1 VFGSQIRDLISLGVN
16 EDGLLEYE
24 NSGDDIT
31 SIGGELELRLTAR
44 SGAFGGLAVSYARLS
59 TDAMAEPPDESPI
72 EEVNSSAA
80 AGAIRG
86 FWPALAE
93 RLGLAGEL
101 VYNSPRPRRD
111 GTDAAPAV
119 LARIFATGRLRGT
132 GLLYRLGVTNI
143 LDWDWSA
150 PVGPE
155 YQQQSIRQ
163 APRTVHAQIIYQ
175 ID

>member
-1 VFGSQIRDLISLGVN
+1 GITQVAPESLEPETIWTGEVEHTHEIDARSYVIASVFGSQIRDLISLGVN

-24 NSGDDIT
+24 NSGDDIL

-72 EEVNSSAA
+72 EEVNSAAA

-93 RLGLAGEL
+93 RLGLVCAGGSG
-101 VYNSPRPRRD
+101 VS
-111 GTDAAPAV
+111 AAVDPAGAAHR
-119 LARIFATGRLRGT
+119 ARADHLSDRL
-132 GLLYRLGVTNI
+132 I
-143 LDWDWSA
+143 
-150 PVGPE
+150 
-155 YQQQSIRQ
+155 
-163 APRTVHAQIIYQ
+163 TVS
-175 ID
+175 DP